1 LARVGTADDGGFAM
15 KSAVLGFWLAT
26 LTTAAVG
33 YGAWWT
39 YQRMRAD
46 AHQYHDF
53 GGRSKP
59 AASLLSG
66 RKPHFSLTE
75 RNGQS
80 FNTKELDG
88 KVWVVSFFY
97 SSCPGPCFRQNQAL
111 SQLQKELRDRDIRF
125 VSITCDPTV
134 DTPDK
139 LKEYAG
145 RFNADPV
152 QWLFLT
158 GQLEAIQD
166 IAQKQFLLPLQ
177 QQTHSERAVVID
189 GRGEI
194 RDVFDTLDA
203 DEMKKMKRL
212 LIELDDEAAQAAE
225 KSS

>member
-1 LARVGTADDGGFAM
+1 M
-15 KSAVLGFWLAT
+15 KSAVLGIWLSI

-46 AHQYHDF
+46 APQYHDF
-53 GGRSKP
+53 SARSKP
-59 AASLLSG
+59 VASLLSG
-66 RKPHFSLTE
+66 RKPQFRLTE
-75 RNGQS
+75 RSGQS
-80 FNTKELDG
+80 FDTKELDG

-97 SSCPGPCFRQNQAL
+97 TSCPGPCFRQNQAL
-111 SQLQKELRDRDIRF
+111 SQVQKELGDRNIRF
-125 VSITCDPTV
+125 VSITCDPAV

-139 LKEYAG
+139 LKEYAKRLG
-145 RFNADPV
+145 ADPV

-158 GQLEAIQD
+158 GQLDSIQD

-189 GRGEI
+189 HRGEI

-212 LIELDDEAAQAAE
+212 LIELDDNAAEAAG
-225 KSS
+225 KPS